1 MLNSVNSKISLFLLF
16 IINIYI
22 KIQYLKM
29 RIKRFNESE
38 QVDIS
43 TERVDEIIVELKE
56 LTSMLDSKQKMV
68 DSFISE
74 FNDYKNKSDKGNDQ
88 IDDSIAALQVIKK
101 ELENSVDKTDTVV
114 NNLESYKDDGRKYLY
129 TENK

>member
-1 MLNSVNSKISLFLLF
+1 
-16 IINIYI
+16 
-22 KIQYLKM
+22 
-29 RIKRFNESE
+29 
-38 QVDIS
+38 
-43 TERVDEIIVELKE
+43 VELKE

-74 FNDYKNKSDKGNDQ
+74 LNDYKNKSDKGNDQ